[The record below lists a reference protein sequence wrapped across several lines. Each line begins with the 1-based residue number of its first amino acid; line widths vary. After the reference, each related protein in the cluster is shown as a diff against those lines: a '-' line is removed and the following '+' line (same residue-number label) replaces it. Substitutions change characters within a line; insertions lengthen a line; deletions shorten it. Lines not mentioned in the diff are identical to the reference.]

1 MIQAALGSQ
10 STRLGTHGC
19 RREAFRADDSS
30 ARPCGGTEGLQLC
43 CAQSTA
49 AAAGAAV
56 AEAGRRRGSSRREG
70 ERRSEMKAD
79 WKLDMRAAGTLRQKV
94 TQDLEWSRRAS
105 GAGTAG
111 TWAATSLPRN
121 PTGTIRVRRRKF
133 LTRET
138 HVPQTSPT
146 LRV

>member
-49 AAAGAAV
+49 AAGAAGAAL
-56 AEAGRRRGSSRREG
+56 AAAGRRRGSSWREG

-79 WKLDMRAAGTLRQKV
+79 WKLDMRAAETLRQKV
-94 TQDLEWSRRAS
+94 TQGLEWSRRAS

-111 TWAATSLPRN
+111 TWAAASLPRN
-121 PTGTIRVRRRKF
+121 PTGDDS
-133 LTRET
+133 RET
-138 HVPQTSPT
+138 PRVLNPRDARPANVPP
-146 LRV
+146 R

>member
-49 AAAGAAV
+49 VAA
-56 AEAGRRRGSSRREG
+56 AGRRRGSSRREG

-79 WKLDMRAAGTLRQKV
+79 WKLDMRAAETLRQKV
-94 TQDLEWSRRAS
+94 TQGLEWSRRAS

-121 PTGTIRVRRRKF
+121 PTGTIRVRRRES
-133 LTRET
+133 LTPET

>member
-49 AAAGAAV
+49 AAEG
-56 AEAGRRRGSSRREG
+56 GRRRGSSRREG
-70 ERRSEMKAD
+70 ERCSEMKAD
-79 WKLDMRAAGTLRQKV
+79 WKLDMRAAETLRQKV
-94 TQDLEWSRRAS
+94 TQGLEWSRRAS

-111 TWAATSLPRN
+111 TWAATSLPRS

-133 LTRET
+133 LTPET